1 MLTEENRIV
10 TGYEEISN
18 FMYKLFTETNKHLNL
33 KSDVIKQ
40 SQPLT
45 YIIDILKK
53 HKSFQ
58 KTMSA
63 YFHNSKVF
71 SFCNVT

>member
-10 TGYEEISN
+10 TGYEAISN
-18 FMYKLFTETNKHLNL
+18 FMNNLYTETNKYSNL

-40 SQPLT
+40 SQPLN
-45 YIIDILKK
+45 YIIDTLKK

-58 KTMSA
+58 MSMSA
-63 YFHNSKVF
+63 YFRNSKVF
-71 SFCNVT
+71 SFCNIT